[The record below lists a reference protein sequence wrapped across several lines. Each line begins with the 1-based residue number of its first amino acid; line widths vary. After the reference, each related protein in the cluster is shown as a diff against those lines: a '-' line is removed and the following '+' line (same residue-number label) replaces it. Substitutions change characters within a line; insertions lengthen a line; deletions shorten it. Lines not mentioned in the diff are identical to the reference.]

1 MATFSLDCPAN
12 SKENY
17 SMPLEQN
24 TCRLKGQFASAP
36 VPLENSYLS
45 EADDL
50 RRLAQ
55 LEKLAGNRDDLPALF
70 GR

>member
-1 MATFSLDCPAN
+1 
-12 SKENY
+12 
-17 SMPLEQN
+17 MPLEQN